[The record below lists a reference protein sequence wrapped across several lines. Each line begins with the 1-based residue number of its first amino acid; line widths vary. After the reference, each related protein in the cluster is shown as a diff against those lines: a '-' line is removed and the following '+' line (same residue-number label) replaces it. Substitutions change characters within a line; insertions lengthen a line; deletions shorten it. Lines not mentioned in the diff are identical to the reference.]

1 MICAVKGGAEEG
13 AFKKTVELDRMI
25 DALKDAN
32 PREVSLEV
40 YVIELN

>member
-1 MICAVKGGAEEG
+1 MCAAVKGGAAEG

-32 PREVSLEV
+32 PREVSLQFRFCHH
-40 YVIELN
+40 